1 MRKLLVPLLAVVLL
15 FAAAPL
21 CLAAPEA
28 AGEHAPA
35 NPVVPDLTVAIATIV
50 VFAVLLIVLSKTAW
64 KPILEGLKARE
75 EGIRSQIAA
84 AEKANAD
91 AQALLADY
99 QKRLATAAEEARSIV
114 EEGKRDAEAQRARME
129 ADAKAE
135 AQRERE
141 RSRRD
146 IDLAKDA
153 ALKEI
158 YDRVATLST
167 DIASKILQTRLD
179 PAQHKKLVDDAVTSY
194 ERSRK
199 APGARG

>member
-1 MRKLLVPLLAVVLL
+1 MRSPPIRTLLLAVALAAALAPPAFAAEGGGGSLLAPDLAVAVATIATFVLL
-15 FAAAPL
+15 L
-21 CLAAPEA
+21 
-28 AGEHAPA
+28 
-35 NPVVPDLTVAIATIV
+35 VI
-50 VFAVLLIVLSKTAW
+50 LSKTAW
-64 KPILEGLKARE
+64 KPILTGLKARE

-99 QKRLATAAEEARSIV
+99 QKRLAAAAEEARAIV
-114 EEGKRDAEAQRARME
+114 EEGKKDAEAQRARIE
-129 ADAKAE
+129 AESKAE

-158 YDRVATLST
+158 YDRVAVLST
-167 DIASKILQTRLD
+167 EIASKILQSRLD
-179 PAQHKKLVDDAVTSY
+179 PAQHKKLVDDAVTSF

-199 APGARG
+199 APGPRG

>member
-1 MRKLLVPLLAVVLL
+1 MRSPPLRHLPLVPLALA
-15 FAAAPL
+15 L
-21 CLAAPEA
+21 CASPALAAEGGGGDA
-28 AGEHAPA
+28 LLKL
-35 NPVVPDLTVAIATIV
+35 DLPVAIATIV
-50 VFAVLLIVLSKTAW
+50 TFLLLLVILSKTAW
-64 KPILEGLKARE
+64 KPILSSLKARE
-75 EGIRSQIAA
+75 EGIRGQIAA

-99 QKRLATAAEEARSIV
+99 QRKLSAAAEEARAIV
-114 EEGKRDAEAQRARME
+114 EEGKRDAEAQRLRIE
-129 ADAKAE
+129 AESKAE

-146 IDLAKDA
+146 IELARDA

-167 DIASKILQTRLD
+167 EIASKILSTRLD
-179 PAQHKKLVDDAVTSY
+179 PAQHKKLVEDAVTSF

-199 APGARG
+199 APGPRG